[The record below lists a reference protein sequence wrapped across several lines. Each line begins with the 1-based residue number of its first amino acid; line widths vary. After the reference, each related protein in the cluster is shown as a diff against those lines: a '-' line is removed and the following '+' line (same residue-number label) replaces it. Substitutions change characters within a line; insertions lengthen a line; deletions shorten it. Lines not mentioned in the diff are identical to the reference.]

1 MASLSASKHNP
12 QCNILYERLLEK
24 GKDKKLIQIA
34 VAHKLLRQIF
44 AIAKY
49 GRVYDPHYGVEV
61 KEKEERDKGKE
72 NEDKRNTNKQKG
84 NTSTSPSK
92 NTNTKQNISI
102 HTNFPYDPPF
112 IQDTYPNITNY

>member
-61 KEKEERDKGKE
+61 KEKEERDKG
-72 NEDKRNTNKQKG
+72 NKGKG

-102 HTNFPYDPPF
+102 HTKFPYDPPF
-112 IQDTYPNITNY
+112 IQDTYPNITDY